1 MTTSSRWNIYSLL
14 ILHMLLHNW
23 CLIKSNHRHDF
34 WMNSRTCTA
43 VRTFSRM
50 ICSTENTNMTG
61 LWRVHE
67 LITSPFKA
75 HLIHSKENISLKTT
89 EINQKSHWLY
99 IRCSGP
105 LVTTGGHCF
114 CVSFCS
120 GTLVIESGL
129 PVSVCD
135 DSILSLSLCVC
146 VHVSVCVGVWVSS
159 PWLSCYF

>member
-75 HLIHSKENISLKTT
+75 HLIHSKENISFKKQ
-89 EINQKSHWLY
+89 QKLTRNHTDCTLGALVLLW
-99 IRCSGP
+99 P
-105 LVTTGGHCF
+105 LEVT
-114 CVSFCS
+114 
-120 GTLVIESGL
+120 
-129 PVSVCD
+129 VSVFHFVLGLLLL
-135 DSILSLSLCVC
+135 SLGFLFPFVMIAFSLSLSVCTCLC
-146 VHVSVCVGVWVSS
+146 VWVSS
-159 PWLSCYF
+159 PWLSCHF